1 MFQKSY
7 LFPFL
12 NVEENIGFGLKMQ
25 GAAPSAIQA
34 EVKRMLN
41 LIGLQGSRSA
51 RWVNFRAEKVSR
63 VALARALVTNPKL
76 LMLDEPL
83 SSLDTSVRMNLQAA
97 IREIQREL
105 GITTIF
111 VTHDLSEAMAMS
123 DRMAILLDGEVT
135 AYDKPDVL
143 FHRPPCVRS
152 AKFVGVDLFLEG
164 ESGNGWLDR
173 RRMWA
178 ESNSTN
184 ESKVGRSVFAIRPEH
199 IRIQKEARKNS
210 LAGVVQSCLFRGEA
224 LELQVRL
231 GSVTTRARLPMPAP
245 MFAHGEN
252 VFVHLPAEHLFEV
265 AHEAARTFACRRET
279 FYDAFGARQ
288 DGAGYYEDV
297 TLAELT
303 RFAKFESGTSIA
315 EFGCGTGRF
324 AAEMLRVNNASYW
337 GCDVSATM
345 VQLSRTRLAEFG
357 GRVTLWKSSGETKI
371 PLQDESCD
379 HFISNYVLDILSAR
393 EIEASVG

>member
-1 MFQKSY
+1 MTHITITSLHKAYPNASSHVLRDFNLSINDGEMIALLGPSGTGKSTLLKLIAGIEHPDSGDILFDGESILQTEPNKRDAVLMFQKSY

-25 GAAPSAIQA
+25 GVSPEIIQA

-41 LIGLQGSRSA
+41 LIGLPGI
-51 RWVNFRAEKVSR
+51 EKRKIGQLSGGEGQR
-63 VALARALVTNPKL
+63 VALARALVTQPKL

-97 IREIQREL
+97 IREIQGEL

-164 ESGNGWLDR
+164 EAGNGWLDAADVGR
-173 RRMWA
+173 VKLKD
-178 ESNSTN
+178 

-199 IRIQKEARKNS
+199 IRIQKEEKENS

-224 LELQVRL
+224 LEMQVQL
-231 GSVTTRARLPMPAP
+231 GNVTTRVRLPMPAP
-245 MFAHGEN
+245 MFVHGEN
-252 VFVHLPAEHLFEV
+252 VFVQLPAEHLFEV
-265 AHEAARTFACRRET
+265 A
-279 FYDAFGARQ
+279 Q
-288 DGAGYYEDV
+288 
-297 TLAELT
+297 
-303 RFAKFESGTSIA
+303 
-315 EFGCGTGRF
+315 
-324 AAEMLRVNNASYW
+324 
-337 GCDVSATM
+337 
-345 VQLSRTRLAEFG
+345 
-357 GRVTLWKSSGETKI
+357 
-371 PLQDESCD
+371 
-379 HFISNYVLDILSAR
+379 
-393 EIEASVG
+393 